1 MALLDH
7 DKYLKLGGT
16 IQEVATF
23 KRFLSRAT
31 SKMQEVAFNRI
42 TDKILKDNQE
52 VLQFLAVDLIE
63 TYQQTGI
70 SGAISSQSNQGMSV
84 SYATQSQDESDKAM
98 TSHCISILRQIKGEN
113 GQSLTYLGV
122 D

>member
-7 DKYLKLGGT
+7 DEYLKLGGT

-31 SKMQEVAFNRI
+31 SKM
-42 TDKILKDNQE
+42 QE